1 MTKFN
6 AEIEIKNGQIYITPD
21 GHNNSYMLFET
32 LIGDNRDSY
41 MLFETFIWDNRDK
54 KVDEIINVLP
64 F

>member
-6 AEIEIKNGQIYITPD
+6 AKIEITNGVIYITPD

-32 LIGDNRDSY
+32 
-41 MLFETFIWDNRDK
+41 FCWDNRDK
-54 KVDEIINVLP
+54 KVNDIINVLP